1 MSLALPALDWIFL
14 GVLLVS
20 LLLGAWRGLVY
31 EILSA
36 LTWIAAF
43 FLAQWLALGIAQ
55 KLPLS
60 DASESVQ
67 YAAGFVLVF
76 VMAIF
81 VGGLLA
87 RVVKKL
93 FAAVG
98 LRPADRA
105 LGAAFG
111 LIRGLIFI
119 LVAALLIG
127 KTALHEDKWWQESV
141 GAGMTV
147 AALKG
152 LKPVL
157 PEAFGKYLLP

>member
-1 MSLALPALDWIFL
+1 MPILDWIFL

-20 LLLGAWRGLVY
+20 LLMGAWRGLVY
-31 EILSA
+31 EVLSV
-36 LTWIAAF
+36 LTWIGAF
-43 FLAQWLALGIAQ
+43 FLAQWFALDVSQ
-55 KLPLS
+55 KLPITEV
-60 DASESVQ
+60 SESVR

-76 VMAIF
+76 VISVFA
-81 VGGLLA
+81 GGLLA
-87 RVVKKL
+87 RLVKKM

-98 LRPADRA
+98 LEPADRT

-111 LIRGLIFI
+111 LIRGVVL
-119 LVAALLIG
+119 LLAATVVMGMTPLR
-127 KTALHEDKWWQESV
+127 ANEWWRESA

-157 PEAFGKYLLP
+157 PEEFGKYLLP